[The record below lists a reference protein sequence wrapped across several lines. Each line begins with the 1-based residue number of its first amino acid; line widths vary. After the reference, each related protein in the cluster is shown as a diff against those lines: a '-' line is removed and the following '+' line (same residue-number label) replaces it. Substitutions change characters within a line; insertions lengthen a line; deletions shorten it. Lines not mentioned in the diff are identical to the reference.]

1 MNVLGQLGEQI
12 TRHYLEEQGYVF
24 VESNYT
30 LPCGE
35 IDLVMKQ
42 GEQTVFVE
50 VKTRTAGNQ
59 VAPNNELSQ
68 SKLNRLEKAALEY
81 VGKRG
86 IDDWRLELVAVT
98 VLDGGLAKVKVV
110 PL

>member
-12 TRHYLEEQGYVF
+12 ARHYLQEQGYVF

-42 GEQTVFVE
+42 DEQTVFVE
-50 VKTRTAGNQ
+50 VKTRATGNQ

-68 SKLNRLEKAALEY
+68 LKLNRLEKTAIEY
-81 VGKRG
+81 VGRQG
-86 IDDWRLELVAVT
+86 IEDWRLELIAVT
-98 VLDGGLAKVKVV
+98 VLEGGLARVEII